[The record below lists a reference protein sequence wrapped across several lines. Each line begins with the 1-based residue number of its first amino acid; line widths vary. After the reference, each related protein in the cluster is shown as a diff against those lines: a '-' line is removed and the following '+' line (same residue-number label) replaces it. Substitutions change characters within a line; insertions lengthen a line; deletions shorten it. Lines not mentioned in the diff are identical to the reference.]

1 MDAKDM
7 ERKVERV
14 MNGGL
19 TCTETMLA
27 AFNDELG
34 LDLDDNALRM
44 ATGFSGGVGGRQHIC
59 GALSGAIM
67 VIGAMKGRTAP
78 DQSKDAAME
87 MAGEVFDRFQE
98 IYGDVLCCEILK
110 NEGIS
115 CPGQVVPACA
125 RILVETI
132 QGEK

>member
-1 MDAKDM
+1 MDAKEM
-7 ERKVERV
+7 ERRVETV

-19 TCTETMLA
+19 SCTESMLQV
-27 AFNDELG
+27 FNDELG
-34 LDLDDNALRM
+34 LGLDENALMM
-44 ATGFSGGVGGRQHIC
+44 ASGFAGGMGGRQHIC

-78 DQSKDAAME
+78 DENKDEAMA
-87 MAGEVFDRFQE
+87 MAGEVFDRFLE
-98 IYGDVLCCEILK
+98 VFGGVLCCEILK

-125 RILVETI
+125 RVLTGVIE
-132 QGEK
+132 EHR